1 MLLHLVQQ
9 LGDRQRPLLAH
20 SLADLWGRRWNLG
33 FRDLAVEPVDLRVP
47 DGAHYLWVDS
57 ASGKLSAENC
67 PGAVQLPYVDGSEP
81 RDTTACGATAQEQD
95 KESLWKKWFGR
106 DDQ

>member
-1 MLLHLVQQ
+1 M
-9 LGDRQRPLLAH
+9 R
-20 SLADLWGRRWNLG
+20 LWARL

-81 RDTTACGATAQEQD
+81 RDTTACGATAQEKD